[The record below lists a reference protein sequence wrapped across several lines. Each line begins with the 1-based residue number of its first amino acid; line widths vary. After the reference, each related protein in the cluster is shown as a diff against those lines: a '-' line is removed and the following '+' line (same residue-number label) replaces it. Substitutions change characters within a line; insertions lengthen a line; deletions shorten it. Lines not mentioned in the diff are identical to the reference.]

1 LFFSSAME
9 TLLITMQRLDLEA
22 PFNRSGELLSLT
34 SLVLPR
40 PGIQKK
46 TALKPFRLTKG
57 VANLSRKPFNEN
69 ALLKEKVDG
78 TFALTLQMTAP
89 AAHSELQKWLRDMAA
104 IGLES
109 AGDLLAA
116 GLETRALRP
125 LLRAPFDQ
133 AAETLSDDPPDFIL
147 EGSAELHSDT
157 IENAIKATA
166 AATPHPALSR
176 VRNEN
181 PPPKPTKK
189 ASPSVKPSFNSAS
202 RRDG

>member
-1 LFFSSAME
+1 ME

-157 IENAIKATA
+157 IENGLLKLPIKLNQSHRSSN
-166 AATPHPALSR
+166 TPPGPKSR
-176 VRNEN
+176 EKR
-181 PPPKPTKK
+181 K
-189 ASPSVKPSFNSAS
+189 SSVKTYKKGLTIGEAVFQLSIA
-202 RRDG
+202 